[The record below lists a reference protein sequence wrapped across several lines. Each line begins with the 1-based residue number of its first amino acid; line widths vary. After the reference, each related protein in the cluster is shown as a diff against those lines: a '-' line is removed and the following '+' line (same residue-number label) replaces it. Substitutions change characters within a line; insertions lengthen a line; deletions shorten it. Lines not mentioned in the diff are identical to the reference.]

1 MKDGIGKGF
10 TREDHPNVSS
20 QLFAS
25 YSKVQT
31 VRSLAS
37 VVGEDELSKT
47 DKQSITF
54 GDFFENRFLKQ
65 GRDEDREIGQ
75 SLDMAWDILST
86 LPQGDL
92 TRVSLDEIRAHIKG

>member
-10 TREDHPNVSS
+10 TRDDHPGVAS

-25 YSKVQT
+25 YSKVQD

-54 GDFFENRFLKQ
+54 GDFFESRFLKQ
-65 GRDEDREIGQ
+65 GEDEDREIGH
-75 SLDMAWDILST
+75 SLDMAWNILSA
-86 LPQGDL
+86 LPRGDL
-92 TRVSLDEIRAHIKG
+92 TRVSLDEIKAHIKD